1 LMFLEQ
7 LNKNSSKQEN
17 MMPCSQTFSNK

>member
-1 LMFLEQ
+1 MFLEQ

-17 MMPCSQTFSNK
+17 MMPCSPTFSNK